1 MARNPMK
8 ASDLVK
14 SLQALIAEHGDLL
27 VFSYCDHELVQSVDY
42 DKEGGMG
49 NTDSG
54 PAFVLS

>member
-14 SLQALIAEHGDLL
+14 SLQALIDEHGDLL
-27 VFSYCDHELVQSVDY
+27 VFSYCDYDLVQSVAY